1 MRRLPKVAGRAGVA
15 WSGKVYFLFI
25 SGVVI
30 DKSFLVLAHSPFEFV
45 DKAID
50 CGVHIFFSVVA
61 VDSATVNAG
70 GCFSLMPQLFD
81 GQDTLDVRHDVKVS
95 GNFLYF
101 CADVVSHGFSYLD
114 MMA

>member
-1 MRRLPKVAGRAGVA
+1 M
-15 WSGKVYFLFI
+15 
-25 SGVVI
+25 VI

-70 GCFSLMPQLFD
+70 GCFRLMPPLLD
-81 GQDTLDVRHDVKVS
+81 GLDTVDVRHDGIVS

-101 CADVVSHGFSYLD
+101 CADVVSHGFRYVDL
-114 MMA
+114 MA